1 MANTVPAP
9 IPFKRSIWRN
19 WISLTGTVIAIG
31 SFFSFLLLSAFDLF
45 AGEHTNPYVGI
56 LSYVVAPGFLL
67 LGLGLFFFGGW
78 LSRRQQRRDPDAPTP
93 QLSIDL
99 ESPRD
104 RKRLLWFAL
113 GTMTFLLFSA
123 LGSFQTYHLTETVE
137 FCGKVCH
144 EVMKPEFVAYQNGL
158 HAKVACV
165 ECHVGSGAGYYLQSK
180 INGAHQLWG
189 VISGDYK
196 KPIPTPVTNLR
207 PAQDTC
213 EKCHWPQRFSGNL
226 ERTYHHTLAGDD
238 KKTYTVRLLLHVGGG
253 DSQHGLV
260 GGIHWHTS
268 KEHRV
273 EYYAEDEQRQ
283 KIPWIRVSNP
293 DGTSTVFQTPEFKGT
308 PDASK
313 LRTMD
318 CLDCHNRPAHR
329 YKSPNE
335 ALDQALY
342 LGKIDS
348 NLPAVKRTI
357 VDLLTKEYATE
368 AEAAAAI
375 ESGIRKQ
382 YGNTPA
388 ANQAV
393 TTATTI
399 YNENFFPFMK
409 ADWSKYPEHIGH
421 KDWMGCFRCHD
432 NQHVAVGKPE
442 KKIGASDCNTCHTI
456 LAQGA
461 GAELT
466 TLAPEG
472 QPFKHPDAM
481 PDDLTCSDCHNGK
494 NQSP

>member
-1 MANTVPAP
+1 MTDNTPAP
-9 IPFKRSIWRN
+9 IPLRRSIWRN
-19 WISLTGTVIAIG
+19 WISLAGAVIAIG
-31 SFFSFLLLSAFDLF
+31 SFFSFLLLFAFGIF
-45 AGEHTNPYVGI
+45 AGEHSNPYVGI

-67 LGLGLFFFGGW
+67 LGLSLLFFGAW
-78 LSRRQQRRDPDAPTP
+78 LSRRQQKRDPDAPP
-93 QLSIDL
+93 AQLSIDL

-104 RKRLLWFAL
+104 RKRLVWFAL

-144 EVMKPEFVAYQNGL
+144 EVMKPEFVAYQNGM

-165 ECHVGSGAGYYLQSK
+165 ECHVGSGAGYYLASK
-180 INGAHQLWG
+180 VNGAHQLWG
-189 VISGDYK
+189 VISGKYQ
-196 KPIPTPVTNLR
+196 KPIPTPVSNLR

-226 ERTYHHTLAGDD
+226 ERTYNHTLAGADG
-238 KKTYTVRLLLHVGGG
+238 KTFTVRLLLHVGGG

-283 KIPWIRVSNP
+283 KIPWVRVSGP
-293 DGTSTVFQTPEFKGT
+293 DSTATVFQSPEFKGS
-308 PDASK
+308 PDAAK
-313 LRTMD
+313 IRTMD

-335 ALDQALY
+335 AVDQALY
-342 LGKIDS
+342 LGKIDPK
-348 NLPAVKRTI
+348 LPASKRII
-357 VDLLTKEYATE
+357 VDLLTKSYATE
-368 AEAAAAI
+368 AEAAAGI
-375 ESGIRKQ
+375 EAGLRKQ

-388 ANQAV
+388 ATQAIATV
-393 TTATTI
+393 TTI
-399 YNENFFPFMK
+399 YNENFFPYMK

-421 KDWMGCFRCHD
+421 KDWLGCFRCHD
-432 NQHVAVGKPE
+432 NQHVAVGKPD
-442 KKIGASDCNTCHTI
+442 KKIGATDCNTCHTI
-456 LAQGA
+456 LAQGV

-466 TLAPEG
+466 KLAPEG
-472 QPFKHPDAM
+472 QPFKHPDAL

>member
-1 MANTVPAP
+1 MTDNTPAP
-9 IPFKRSIWRN
+9 IPLRRSIWRN
-19 WISLTGTVIAIG
+19 WISLAGAVIASG
-31 SFFSFLLLSAFDLF
+31 SFFAFLLLFAFDVF
-45 AGEHTNPYVGI
+45 AGEHSNPYVGI

-67 LGLGLFFFGGW
+67 LGLGLLFLGAW
-78 LSRRQQRRDPDAPTP
+78 LSRRQQKRDPDAPTP

-99 ESPRD
+99 ENSRD

-113 GTMTFLLFSA
+113 GTMTFLLFTA
-123 LGSFQTYHLTETVE
+123 LGSFQTYHITETVE

-158 HAKVACV
+158 HARVACV

-180 INGAHQLWG
+180 VNGAHQLWG
-189 VISGDYK
+189 VISGKYK
-196 KPIPTPVTNLR
+196 KPIPTPVSNLR

-226 ERTYHHTLAGDD
+226 ERTYHHTLAGEDG
-238 KKTYTVRLLLHVGGG
+238 KTFTVRLLIHVGGG

-273 EYYAEDEQRQ
+273 EYYAEDEQRL

-293 DGTSTVFQTPEFKGT
+293 DGTATVFKTPDFKGE
-308 PDASK
+308 PDATK

-335 ALDQALY
+335 AVDQALY

-348 NLPAVKRTI
+348 KLPAAKRTI
-357 VDLLTKEYATE
+357 VDLLTKAYANE

-375 ESGIRKQ
+375 ETGLRKQ
-382 YGNTPA
+382 YGNVPA
-388 ANQAV
+388 ATQAIA
-393 TTATTI
+393 TTTTI

-409 ADWSKYPEHIGH
+409 SDWSKYPEHIGH
-421 KDWMGCFRCHD
+421 KDWIGCFRCHD
-432 NQHVAVGKPE
+432 NQHEAVGKPG
-442 KKIGASDCNTCHTI
+442 KKIAASDCNTCHTI
-456 LAQGA
+456 LAQGT

-466 TLAPEG
+466 KLAPEG
-472 QPFKHPDAM
+472 QPFKHPDVL